1 MSLYGK
7 PSPINKLIEGSL
19 KNQAPPLFN
28 GPRDLALTAYQL
40 YLIKQFKIE
49 RSEILEKFV
58 IGDDV
63 FDDLPSALAEAD
75 ARYEHQLA
83 AADARR
89 IKKLAALAIEDT
101 RVQAALAIE
110 AMRVQTMKIEAK
122 ALKSQLEKN
131 RKKTKEQIKRASPWV
146 ALGVFLLVCLVA
158 WNDYIEDQRMQL
170 VWSTPAPV
178 VKDCPDCPAMVKMP
192 TGSFEMGSGN
202 STSVEQPTHR
212 VSVASFLI
220 GRTEVTQGE
229 WAAVMGDNLLPVG
242 KCGDD
247 CPMANVS
254 WIDAL
259 NFVRKLSE
267 KTGKQYRL
275 PSEAEWEFAARAG
288 SSTKWSFGET
298 YKLIDSYG
306 WYKSNSQGK
315 VHPVAQKKANAV
327 GLYDM
332 HGNVWEWTQDCWNTN
347 YSGAPSNGSAW
358 TSGDCTL
365 HVLRGGSWAD
375 DPIYLTSAYRISN
388 FYANKGTGSNGF
400 RVARMP

>member
-28 GPRDLALTAYQL
+28 GPRDIALTAYQL

-110 AMRVQTMKIEAK
+110 AMRVQTMEIEAK
-122 ALKSQLEKN
+122 ALNSQLEKN

-178 VKDCPDCPAMVKMP
+178 VKDCPDCPAIP
-192 TGSFEMGSGN
+192 
-202 STSVEQPTHR
+202 
-212 VSVASFLI
+212 
-220 GRTEVTQGE
+220 
-229 WAAVMGDNLLPVG
+229 
-242 KCGDD
+242 
-247 CPMANVS
+247 
-254 WIDAL
+254 
-259 NFVRKLSE
+259 
-267 KTGKQYRL
+267 
-275 PSEAEWEFAARAG
+275 
-288 SSTKWSFGET
+288 
-298 YKLIDSYG
+298 
-306 WYKSNSQGK
+306 
-315 VHPVAQKKANAV
+315 
-327 GLYDM
+327 
-332 HGNVWEWTQDCWNTN
+332 
-347 YSGAPSNGSAW
+347 
-358 TSGDCTL
+358 
-365 HVLRGGSWAD
+365 
-375 DPIYLTSAYRISN
+375 
-388 FYANKGTGSNGF
+388 
-400 RVARMP
+400 